1 MFRRIYHCDDF
12 HLLAIELLP
21 PLSLSLGAVG
31 ENSVWV
37 FWTPPEE
44 VPGHLPDGFA
54 VSYTALDG
62 SSRTDFVERG
72 NTEHELRGLSPGR
85 PYNIT
90 IVTVKRNLR
99 HNDIS
104 RPLTLTARTSKKVYI
119 KYGNLVKHE
128 NK

>member
-1 MFRRIYHCDDF
+1 MYSSAVS
-12 HLLAIELLP
+12 LVSIELLP

-37 FWTPPEE
+37 FWTPPE
-44 VPGHLPDGFA
+44 VPGYLPDGFA
-54 VSYTALDG
+54 VSYTAPDG
-62 SSRTDFVERG
+62 SSRTDFVEKG

-90 IVTVKRNLR
+90 IVTVKRNLK

-104 RPLTLTARTSKKVYI
+104 RPVILTARTSEKPFI
-119 KYGNLVKHE
+119 
-128 NK
+128 